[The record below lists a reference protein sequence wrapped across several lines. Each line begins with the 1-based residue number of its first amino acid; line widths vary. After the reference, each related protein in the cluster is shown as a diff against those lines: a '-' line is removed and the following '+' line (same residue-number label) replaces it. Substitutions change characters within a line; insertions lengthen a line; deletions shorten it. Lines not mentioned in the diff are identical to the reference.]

1 MSTLPQR
8 FAATLLLALGS
19 VTAAADGWPLPV
31 DLLKPA
37 HMPHLENFF
46 LAVRRNKPE
55 LLNCPADLAYES
67 AGAVLAA
74 NRPVAE
80 GKAVYFKPEDFQS

>member
-1 MSTLPQR
+1 VTSNVAIDAR
-8 FAATLLLALGS
+8 

-67 AGAVLAA
+67 AVAVLAA
-74 NRPVAE
+74 NRSVAE
-80 GKAVYFKPEDFQS
+80 RKTIYFKSEEFKA

>member
-1 MSTLPQR
+1 
-8 FAATLLLALGS
+8 
-19 VTAAADGWPLPV
+19 V

-46 LAVRRNKPE
+46 DAVRTNNPK

-67 AGAVLAA
+67 AVAVLAA
-74 NRPVAE
+74 NTSVAE
-80 GKAVYFKPEDFQS
+80 RKTIYFKPEEFHV